1 MRSYK
6 LFFSYAVLIA
16 VALGTSGCSMYRAP
30 GTMLPSLAAVSHDR
44 SIEKHAEK
52 SGFPSPSDVGFGEE
66 PTETR

>member
-1 MRSYK
+1 
-6 LFFSYAVLIA
+6 
-16 VALGTSGCSMYRAP
+16 MYRAP

-66 PTETR
+66 ATETR

>member
-6 LFFSYAVLIA
+6 LFFSSLILLGA
-16 VALGTSGCSMYRAP
+16 ALGTSGCSMHRAP
-30 GTMLPSLAAVSHDR
+30 GTMLPSLAAVTHDR

-66 PTETR
+66 ETETR